1 VGKKDVYIYIYIL
14 QYLICKY
21 IFKVNIYILI
31 MEKSNKY
38 TKDELKD
45 IFDLVNSKYLHLKGR
60 QMTLTKNQFVNVWKQ
75 DNKSLSAF
83 DLMIALYNAE
93 TINDKDNEFVQ
104 QYMEDN
110 AMCIDEVKNKKP
122 VPYYKYIRRLR
133 IKDHEIDELETKI
146 ENMMEDNDLMRI
158 DDHNTEMKELKNK
171 AKLEL
176 SEKDDEIEKLQSKL
190 KFNNSDNDAK
200 VSRLQ
205 KELEYYKTE
214 IAKLTAD

>member
-1 VGKKDVYIYIYIL
+1 
-14 QYLICKY
+14 
-21 IFKVNIYILI
+21 

-83 DLMIALYNAE
+83 DLMITLYNAE
-93 TINDKDNEFVQ
+93 TINDKDNEFIQ

-110 AMCIDEVKNKKP
+110 GMSIDEVKNKKP

-133 IKDHEIDELETKI
+133 IKDHEIDELENKI
-146 ENMMEDNDLMRI
+146 ENIMEDNDLMSKEEHI
-158 DDHNTEMKELKNK
+158 TEMKELKNK
-171 AKLEL
+171 YKEEL
-176 SEKDDEIEKLQSKL
+176 SEKDDEIAKLEMKL
-190 KFNNSDNDAK
+190 NLNNSDTDAK
-200 VSRLQ
+200 VTRLEKQ
-205 KELEYYKTE
+205 LEYYKNE
-214 IAKLTAD
+214 LQKLTTE